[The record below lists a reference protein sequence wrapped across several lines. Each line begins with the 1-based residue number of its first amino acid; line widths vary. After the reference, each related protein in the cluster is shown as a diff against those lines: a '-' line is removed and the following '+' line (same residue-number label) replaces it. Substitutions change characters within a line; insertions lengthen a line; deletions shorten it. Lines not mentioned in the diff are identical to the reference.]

1 MLTNVAEM
9 ERCRGVLV
17 FARATLRLATHLPSI
32 TTESQYA
39 RPLKGAEITRA
50 SKGAGSGDAAMAGR
64 RGPNRFSER
73 EVTRAMRA
81 VERAGKIVDR
91 VEIDPGN
98 GKLVV
103 ILDKSGKAVTDNEV
117 ENWVSRQGRY
127 ADHR

>member
-1 MLTNVAEM
+1 M
-9 ERCRGVLV
+9 
-17 FARATLRLATHLPSI
+17 
-32 TTESQYA
+32 
-39 RPLKGAEITRA
+39 A
-50 SKGAGSGDAAMAGR
+50 SR

-73 EVTRAMRA
+73 EVVRALRA
-81 VERAGKIVDR
+81 AERAGKIVDR

-117 ENWVSRQGRY
+117 ENWVSRQGRH